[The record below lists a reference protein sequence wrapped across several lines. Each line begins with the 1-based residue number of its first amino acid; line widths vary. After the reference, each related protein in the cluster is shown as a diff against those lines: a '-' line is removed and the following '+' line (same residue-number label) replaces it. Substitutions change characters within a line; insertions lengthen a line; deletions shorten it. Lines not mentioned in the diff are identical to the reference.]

1 MVFSQG
7 IQNRYTIG
15 SAKSNMGLS
24 CYPGDVDVKSK
35 RKNIRSYIAL
45 LGFSFFLLSLC
56 GCATYNPV
64 TIDEVP
70 FKQHSQTKVDG
81 NVRVTAAVLTN
92 QEGEQIFGVDLA
104 LKWVQAV
111 WVEVE
116 NKDNHIYWLLSSA
129 LDPDYYAP
137 TEIAYNSHQW
147 LSPGVNDRIDDRFR
161 QLAFRNPITPGSV
174 VSGFFF
180 VNLDQDDKEVDIDLI
195 SREQTKFFTF
205 FFQIEALRTTSMFDI
220 EMQHSQEDVVDV
232 DEMELR
238 RALEDLPCCTTSQDA
253 RENGDPLNLVLIG
266 NANQL
271 MPAFVRR
278 GWHRAEDT
286 YWGSIWKTLGSFLF
300 GKRYRYS
307 PVSDLYLF
315 GRKQDVALQKARG
328 TIHQRNHLRLW
339 LTPIRFQNKE
349 VWVGSI
355 SRDIGVHFTSKPG
368 HFVTHKIDE
377 DIDEVRN
384 SFGEDMLFSQGL
396 LKIGWAKGMPAVSP
410 EEPNSNLGGDP
421 YFTDGLLL
429 VLVFDRRPIST
440 LEVQFFEWEK
450 PVGRHM

>member
-1 MVFSQG
+1 
-7 IQNRYTIG
+7 
-15 SAKSNMGLS
+15 L
-24 CYPGDVDVKSK
+24 KSK
-35 RKNIRSYIAL
+35 RTYILSFSAFLAYGFYL
-45 LGFSFFLLSLC
+45 LIIG
-56 GCATYNPV
+56 GCATYQPV
-64 TIDEVP
+64 PVNKVP
-70 FKQHSQTKVDG
+70 LKQHSQTQVDG

-104 LKWVQAV
+104 LQWVQAV

-116 NKDNHIYWLLSSA
+116 NKDNHNYWLLSSA

-137 TEIAYNSHQW
+137 SEIAYNSHHW
-147 LSPGVNDRIDDRFR
+147 LSPGANNRMDDRFK
-161 QLAFRNPITPGSV
+161 QLSFRNPITPGSV

-195 SREQTKFFTF
+195 SRQEAKYFTF
-205 FFQIEALRTTSMFDI
+205 FFQLKELRTNSDI
-220 EMQHSQEDVVDV
+220 ERQHSQEDVAEV
-232 DEMELR
+232 DEAGLR
-238 RALEDLPCCTTSQDA
+238 KALENLPCCTMSQNGLED
-253 RENGDPLNLVLIG
+253 GDPLNLVLIG
-266 NANQL
+266 NANEL

-278 GWHRAEDT
+278 EWHRAEDT
-286 YWGSIWKTLGSFLF
+286 YWGSIWKTLGSFFF

-307 PVSDLYLF
+307 PVSNLYLF

-328 TIHQRNHLRLW
+328 SIHQRNHLRLW
-339 LTPIRFQNKE
+339 LTTIRFQGKE

-384 SFGEDMLFSQGL
+384 SFGEDMLFAQGL
-396 LKIGWAKGMPAVSP
+396 KKLGWARGMPAVSS
-410 EEPNSNLGGDP
+410 EEPRLNLGGDP

-429 VLVFDRRPIST
+429 VLLFDRRPISM
-440 LEVQFFEWEK
+440 LEVQFFDWEK

>member
-1 MVFSQG
+1 MASKIAILLVQ
-7 IQNRYTIG
+7 
-15 SAKSNMGLS
+15 AKSYMGIP
-24 CYPGDVDVKSK
+24 CYPGDIDVKSK
-35 RKNIRSYIAL
+35 RKNILFYIAL
-45 LGFSFFLLSLC
+45 LGYSVFLLALS

-64 TIDEVP
+64 AIDEVP

-111 WVEVE
+111 WIEVE
-116 NKDNHIYWLLSSA
+116 NRDNHNYWLLSSA

-137 TEIAYNSHQW
+137 SEIAYNSHHW
-147 LSPGVNDRIDDRFR
+147 LSPG
-161 QLAFRNPITPGSV
+161 V

-220 EMQHSQEDVVDV
+220 EMQHSHEDVVDV
-232 DEMELR
+232 DEIELR
-238 RALEDLPCCTTSQDA
+238 RALEDLPCCTTSQDGQ
-253 RENGDPLNLVLIG
+253 ENGDPLNLVLIG

-278 GWHRAEDT
+278 EWHRAEDT

-396 LKIGWAKGMPAVSP
+396 QKIGWAKGIPAVSP
-410 EEPNSNLGGDP
+410 KEPNRNLGGDP

-429 VLVFDRRPIST
+429 VLLFDRRPISM
-440 LEVQFFEWEK
+440 LELQFFNWEK

>member
-1 MVFSQG
+1 MDLKPKLIHILYFPV
-7 IQNRYTIG
+7 
-15 SAKSNMGLS
+15 
-24 CYPGDVDVKSK
+24 
-35 RKNIRSYIAL
+35 L
-45 LGFSFFLLSLC
+45 LVYSFFLFILG
-56 GCATYNPV
+56 GCATYQPV
-64 TIDEVP
+64 SVDNVA
-70 FKQHSQTKVDG
+70 FKQHSQTQVDG
-81 NVRVTAAVLTN
+81 NVRVTAAVLTM
-92 QEGEQIFGVDLA
+92 QESEQIFGVDLA
-104 LKWVQAV
+104 LRWVQAV

-116 NKDNHIYWLLSSA
+116 NRDNHNYWLLSSA

-137 TEIAYNSHQW
+137 SEVAYNSHHW
-147 LSPGVNDRIDDRFR
+147 LSPGVNDRMDARFR
-161 QLAFRNPITPGSV
+161 QLGFRNPITPGSI

-195 SREQTKFFTF
+195 SRGEAKYFTF
-205 FFQIEALRTTSMFDI
+205 FFQLDELRANSMFDI
-220 EMQHSQEDVVDV
+220 ERQHSHEDVVDV
-232 DEMELR
+232 DETGLR
-238 RALEDLPCCTTSQDA
+238 RALEDLPCCTTSQDG
-253 RENGDPLNLVLIG
+253 REDGDPLNLVLIG
-266 NANQL
+266 NAHEL

-278 GWHRAEDT
+278 EWHRAEDT
-286 YWGSIWKTLGSFLF
+286 YWNSIWKTVGSFLF

-315 GRKQDVALQKARG
+315 GRKQDFALQKARG

-339 LTPIRFQNKE
+339 LIPIRFQGKE

-355 SRDIGVHFTSKPG
+355 SRDIGVHFTTKPG

-396 LKIGWAKGMPAVSP
+396 KKLGWAKGMPAVSP
-410 EEPNSNLGGDP
+410 EKPRLNLGGDP

-429 VLVFDRRPIST
+429 VLLFERRPILIT
-440 LEVQFFEWEK
+440 EVQFFDWEK